1 MPSFPA
7 TDACALTVGP
17 PVGPAPPVNGMGVP
31 MNDVNVRFRRLIGR
45 FGVAVRA
52 CPDLTARDKVVAAA
66 MMDRLDREDFARTG
80 ELMTWDQVGV
90 DALASDTAMCRR
102 DVERARSA
110 LRAQG
115 IIEPVGRPAKDR
127 PARYRFCQDWLEQR
141 TAPTLDAAIAAVE
154 AATCDSGVGDTG
166 VTRAAER
173 VTPEGST
180 CDSDSGQRV
189 TPVSDYP
196 CNNLGINLAR
206 ASARESGAGLMAR
219 LAVHFQRTELSWF
232 RGAALELDGN
242 GAVFWVP
249 ERFQRDWINTHFGER
264 LRTALGVWD
273 LEVRVGTPAIPL
285 PSTKRP
291 QLHAVAGGRA

>member
-1 MPSFPA
+1 
-7 TDACALTVGP
+7 
-17 PVGPAPPVNGMGVP
+17 

-66 MMDRLDREDFARTG
+66 MMDRLDRGAFAQTG
-80 ELMTWDQVGV
+80 QLMTWDQVGV
-90 DALASDTAMCRR
+90 DALANDTAMCRR

-127 PARYRFCQDWLEQR
+127 PARYRFCQDWLERR
-141 TAPTLDAAIAAVE
+141 TAPTLDAAIAEVE
-154 AATCDSGVGDTG
+154 AATHDSGVGDTG
-166 VTRAAER
+166 VIRAAER

-180 CDSDSGQRV
+180 CDSESGQRV
-189 TPVSDYP
+189 TPVSDKP

-206 ASARESGAGLMAR
+206 ANARESGAGLMAR

-232 RGAALELDGN
+232 RGAALELDGS

-249 ERFQRDWINTHFGER
+249 EPYQRDWINTHFAER
-264 LRTALGVWD
+264 LRTALGVWE
-273 LEVRVGTPAIPL
+273 LEVRVGIPAIP
-285 PSTKRP
+285 PSIPRP
-291 QLHAVAGGRA
+291 VLHTIAGGRA